1 MSRSQGSLRAQ
12 NVLGQIL
19 TAGQE
24 EIREAEANLDQMT
37 EIRPVDLQLAQA
49 EINGAIAAAE

>member
-12 NVLGQIL
+12 NVLSQIL

-24 EIREAEANLDQMT
+24 EIREAEANLDQIT
-37 EIRPVDLQLAQA
+37 EIRPVDFQLAQA